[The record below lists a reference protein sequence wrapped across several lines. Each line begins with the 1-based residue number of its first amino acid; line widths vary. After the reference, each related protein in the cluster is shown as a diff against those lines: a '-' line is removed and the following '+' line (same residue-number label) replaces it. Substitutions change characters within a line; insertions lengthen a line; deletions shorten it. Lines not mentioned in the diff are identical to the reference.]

1 MNHEK
6 KLIYVLQNIR
16 THHKQVIDKVNEEMT
31 QAKALLSTL
40 RDYCEELFKKGS
52 DVDICQER
60 NSLFKKLKNW

>member
-40 RDYCEELFKKGS
+40 RDYCEELLKKDQMS
-52 DVDICQER
+52 TFVKRETVY
-60 NSLFKKLKNW
+60 